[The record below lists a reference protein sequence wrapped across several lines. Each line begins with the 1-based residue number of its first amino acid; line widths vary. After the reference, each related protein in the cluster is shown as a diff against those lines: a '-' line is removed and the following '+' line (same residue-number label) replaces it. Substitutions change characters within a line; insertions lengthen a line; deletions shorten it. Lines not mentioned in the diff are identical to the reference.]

1 MSMPGRRRDPDPV
14 DLYVGARIRERRIAL
29 ALTQAELA
37 RALGLT
43 EQQVRRME
51 RGSSRLA
58 PRQLL
63 VLADRL
69 AVGIG
74 YFLDGAP
81 ALGPSEPNLP
91 EVAEIIQSFQAI
103 RDDVM
108 RRDLFLLVQAAARR
122 SPQRGARGQA

>member
-1 MSMPGRRRDPDPV
+1 MAMQGRRSPDPV
-14 DLYVGARIRERRIAL
+14 DRHVGARIRERRIAL
-29 ALTQAELA
+29 ALTQEELA

-43 EQQVRRME
+43 AQQIRRIE

-63 VLADRL
+63 VLAGRL
-69 AVGIG
+69 AVGSG
-74 YFLDGAP
+74 YFLEGAP
-81 ALGPSEPNLP
+81 HPDPAEPDLP
-91 EVAEIIQSFQAI
+91 EVSEIIQSFQAI

-122 SPQRGARGQA
+122 SPHRGARGQA